1 MEQDGFAI
9 ELVPTGLFA
18 DQGAFPMN
26 AGFAAHAWEAD
37 QRIEQLTGQVFTQD
51 YRSNVLQS
59 GKGGVDS
66 GPATLALT
74 AVRLT
79 APKREF
85 EALKAIQ
92 SARYVDGRDN
102 ADQAIIADVLAKL
115 NLNEA
120 ATRFVTPD
128 EELLS
133 VNRARIAEGQVEL
146 RRFGVRGVP
155 TLIAGQGQDRR
166 VVSSSAFYG
175 NADTLIADLRAAWKS
190 HLTSEKEQT
199 MYTRR
204 EIMKTTLASG
214 VAMAASS
221 RLALAASLLSWKHF
235 PTDDNG
241 FLRAPVLVTGPTEAV
256 LIDGGFTLSDGRTVA
271 EAIKASGKKLTTVY
285 VSVNDPDYY
294 FSLGPVKDAFPEAR
308 IIAAPDTVEAIKGNV
323 EKKLEAWGPKLGD
336 NGPGSLEQ
344 VVMPEP
350 SDVTSIAVDGETIE
364 IVAIDGMHDRR
375 YHWVT
380 SLEAVFGG
388 VLAYGGLHP
397 WIADVPKP
405 EDRAAWI
412 RALDSIAARK
422 PKIVVPGHM
431 KPDWP
436 TDLSG
441 VTFTRDY
448 LVAYEEEFAKA
459 EDSGELI
466 AAMKKRYPDAGLHV
480 ALEIGA
486 KVAKG
491 EMKWG

>member
-1 MEQDGFAI
+1 
-9 ELVPTGLFA
+9 
-18 DQGAFPMN
+18 
-26 AGFAAHAWEAD
+26 
-37 QRIEQLTGQVFTQD
+37 
-51 YRSNVLQS
+51 
-59 GKGGVDS
+59 
-66 GPATLALT
+66 
-74 AVRLT
+74 
-79 APKREF
+79 
-85 EALKAIQ
+85 
-92 SARYVDGRDN
+92 
-102 ADQAIIADVLAKL
+102 
-115 NLNEA
+115 
-120 ATRFVTPD
+120 
-128 EELLS
+128 
-133 VNRARIAEGQVEL
+133 
-146 RRFGVRGVP
+146 
-155 TLIAGQGQDRR
+155 
-166 VVSSSAFYG
+166 
-175 NADTLIADLRAAWKS
+175 
-190 HLTSEKEQT
+190 

-204 EIMKTTLASG
+204 EIMKTTLAAG
-214 VAMAASS
+214 VAMAASP
-221 RLALAASLLSWKHF
+221 RLALTASPLSWKHF

-271 EAIKASGKKLTTVY
+271 DAIKASGKKLTTVY

-308 IIAAPDTVEAIKGNV
+308 IIAARDTVEAIKGNV

-336 NGPGSLEQ
+336 NGPGSLEE

-350 SDVTSIAVDGETIE
+350 SDVASIAVDGETIE
-364 IVAIDGMHDRR
+364 IVTIEDMHDRR
-375 YHWVT
+375 YHWVP

-405 EDRAAWI
+405 EDRATWI
-412 RALDSIAARK
+412 RALDSIAARN

-436 TDLSG
+436 TDLSS

-459 EDSGELI
+459 KDSRELI